1 MAENVNNA
9 YAGVTEIVFQNNR
22 FPLNGASVD
31 DVLAL
36 LNVPANAELEVV
48 GAALLITEKSG
59 TKGAGEVNPE
69 LVAQLAETFGA
80 ENIKGARVKLHS
92 APCGKWVPKIPGF
105 TLDEVAYLIDKGV
118 ELAEEMTEEQV
129 EAAREALEARDDEI
143 DEAQRAEKEREV
155 EEVLEGSG
163 INFSYDQLVALQKAL
178 DLIKR

>member
-59 TKGAGEVNPE
+59 TKGAGEVNQD

-80 ENIKGARVKLHS
+80 ENIKGARVKLHRS
-92 APCGKWVPKIPGF
+92 PSGKWVPKIPGF
-105 TLDEVAYLIDKGV
+105 TLDEVAYLIEKGI
-118 ELAEEMTEEQV
+118 ELSEEMTDEL
-129 EAAREALEARDDEI
+129 EAARVALEARDAEI
-143 DEAQRAEKEREV
+143 AEAKRVEKEREV
-155 EEVLEGSG
+155 EEALEGSG
-163 INFSYDQLVALQKAL
+163 IDFTYDQLVALQKAL